1 MGQPRALFRLFFGLF
16 KQTKQFFQQINVK
29 NVQVSIQYM
38 APGFEPKPYEHDLS
52 PTTTRSGLPPNPL

>member
-38 APGFEPKPYEHDLS
+38 APGFK
-52 PTTTRSGLPPNPL
+52 PTTLET